1 MRYLNYLRLVS
12 FIKFCSGETTET
24 ITDQD
29 QKLLCMIHLIEDWF
43 NLFHPA
49 RNERVQTNQIS
60 LNIFLLFYSN

>member
-12 FIKFCSGETTET
+12 FIKFCSGVTTET

-43 NLFHPA
+43 NFFHFVDRHLRSA
-49 RNERVQTNQIS
+49 MKGFKQIR
-60 LNIFLLFYSN
+60 